1 LGEAGRGE
9 MRTVYDGLSFE
20 VVREGET
27 HGNGRLTTEGAV
39 LPVESDMGS
48 GVLSRYRYVEEEGGV
63 RRNRYE
69 GELVRGSEGETQGTT
84 RGRGRRYVGIS
95 VTLYAKGEAVAVNRL
110 DTERYAGGTGYL
122 GKDILGSVQG
132 VTDGNG
138 RKEGRYEYDA
148 FGEPY
153 VGDFGNGIGL
163 GYTGKPYDP
172 VTGMYDYG
180 YRDYRAENGRFTT
193 EDPIR
198 DGANWFAYVN
208 NDPVNWIDLWGLE
221 DLSNQDTEDDLR
233 KIHGIP
239 SVISGVDINL
249 FSKTDP
255 NENLDEYAK
264 DVLRFDYMFVVGGHG
279 SPSDIVNSDSTNGKT
294 GPLDAN
300 GLTDMIKTN
309 SKYEEGKAVALYS
322 CETGSSPTGL
332 GQQLANQLGV
342 VVFAPND
349 LMWYFDGGGAPFIG
363 PKDPVSDQIKPDPDY
378 TKQGTMNVFIPQ
390 AKTGKE
396 R

>member
-1 LGEAGRGE
+1 

-27 HGNGRLTTEGAV
+27 HGNGRLTTEGALGAV
-39 LPVESDMGS
+39 LPVESDIGA

-69 GELVRGSEGETQGTT
+69 GELVRGNEGEAEGTN

-122 GKDILGSVQG
+122 GKDIMGSVQG
-132 VTDGNG
+132 VTDGTG
-138 RKEGRYEYDA
+138 REEGRYEYDV

-153 VGDFGNGIGL
+153 LRDFGTGIGL

-180 YRDYRAENGRFTT
+180 YRDYRPENARFTT

-208 NDPVNWIDLWGLE
+208 NDPVNYIDLWGLSAN
-221 DLSNQDTEDDLR
+221 DVKTLLYAQQQLNIINVQLVSSDPYVLIGQGLITFNKYNQPTYY
-233 KIHGIP
+233 
-239 SVISGVDINL
+239 
-249 FSKTDP
+249 FQQ
-255 NENLDEYAK
+255 LDKVSIY
-264 DVLRFDYMFVVGGHG
+264 
-279 SPSDIVNSDSTNGKT
+279 SDMNGKVYQFISQMGGSKSPVPINRSYELFARKNDISDT
-294 GPLDAN
+294 LLEMVRDNPGYVYYSYQNQTFPGYGDMGPREFV
-300 GLTDMIKTN
+300 
-309 SKYEEGKAVALYS
+309 Y
-322 CETGSSPTGL
+322 CPT
-332 GQQLANQLGV
+332 
-342 VVFAPND
+342 
-349 LMWYFDGGGAPFIG
+349 PFIG
-363 PKDPVSDQIKPDPDY
+363 I
-378 TKQGTMNVFIPQ
+378 
-390 AKTGKE
+390 
-396 R
+396 